1 MKGHRIR
8 NKIHL
13 LGYTRCPK
21 KCSLVSFA
29 PFLLMNIF
37 WGHPV
42 GLTFYEAQFWANLV
56 ILKIPVPISDS
67 DNFYQSI
74 KLINSTTNQ
83 KTAIY
88 PLQISISFLS
98 QTLFIN
104 VYASSS
110 VIEFNF
116 LISVQIWPI
125 NPCCISFPKSLIGSF
140 VVNSFSAQQREKI
153 RLIIRK
159 L

>member
-1 MKGHRIR
+1 MQY
-8 NKIHL
+8 L
-13 LGYTRCPK
+13 
-21 KCSLVSFA
+21 
-29 PFLLMNIF
+29 
-37 WGHPV
+37 V
-42 GLTFYEAQFWANLV
+42 GLDIIGHLKFQFGVFCRTSHHSNTYKLLQNSPFFWDTLQFRANLV
-56 ILKIPVPISDS
+56 ILKISISISDS
-67 DNFYQSI
+67 DIFYQSI
-74 KLINSTTNQ
+74 KLINSTANQ